1 MIFSSKSETWIELFL
16 LFFFVSVWVKM
27 PHFFNALIFWQKAG
41 SVIIT
46 SLENIIRT
54 EGLKGMYRGLSPTIL
69 ALLPNWA
76 VSITFLEFLPK
87 KNQ

>member
-1 MIFSSKSETWIELFL
+1 MWIELFL

-27 PHFFNALIFWQKAG
+27 PHFFNALIFWKKAG

-54 EGLKGMYRGLSPTIL
+54 EGLKGMYRGLLPTIL
-69 ALLPNWA
+69 ALLPN
-76 VSITFLEFLPK
+76 
-87 KNQ
+87 

>member
-1 MIFSSKSETWIELFL
+1 
-16 LFFFVSVWVKM
+16 M